1 MRNKT
6 TMGFEVIN
14 FRVSPDQRPQ
24 LRIALMKKGHSL
36 QSFFAGVVAKEL
48 ACADVPAESENDHYG
63 TGYLEGQRAVWT
75 RLLADA
81 LHNLGYRSPS
91 PETWLIEREAVI
103 ALLREACRRFGDNDW
118 HEQGFLGDILEGH
131 LLEYL
136 YAAKEGV
143 CDDPC

>member
-1 MRNKT
+1 MAYD
-6 TMGFEVIN
+6 VIN
-14 FRVSPDQRPQ
+14 FRVPSDQRPQ

-48 ACADVPAESENDHYG
+48 ACADLPADTTEDRYG
-63 TGYLEGQRAVWT
+63 VGYLEGERAVWG
-75 RLLADA
+75 RLLAHA

-103 ALLREACRRFGDNDW
+103 AVLREACRRFGDNEWD
-118 HEQGFLGDILEGH
+118 EQEFLRDILEGH